1 MYPFKEIEKKW
12 RGKWEET
19 GINKTSDDRS
29 LPKYYCLDM
38 FPYPSGSGLHVGHWR
53 GYVLSD
59 VWARYKKLQ
68 GYNIL
73 HPMGWDSFGL
83 PAENDAIKK
92 GIHPEINTKKNIE
105 NIKRQLLEIGA
116 MYDWSKEINTS
127 SPEYYKWTQWIFLQI
142 YKKGLAY
149 RKMMPINWCPECK
162 TGLANEE
169 VINGKCERC
178 GTEVTKKDLVQ
189 WMLKI
194 TAYAERLLCDLDKLE
209 WPQKVKT
216 MQANWIGRS
225 EGSEIIFKILSSDG
239 KEYPFKVFT
248 TRPDTLFGATYIV
261 LAPEHELVLKIA
273 DKEHLNA
280 VKDYI
285 DFAKNELDIERTA
298 ETEEKTGVFT
308 GALAVNPVNN
318 EKIPVW
324 IADYVLAS
332 YGTGAIMCV
341 PAHDER
347 DFAFAK
353 KFNLSIREVISS
365 KDSKKDSMGNLI
377 EAYTESGKMV
387 NSGQFNWMSSET
399 GKEEIVKWL
408 ARKERAKKSIKYK
421 LRDWVFSRQ
430 RYWGEPIPIV
440 FCEKCGEV
448 PVPEEELPVLL
459 PEVEKYKPSGTGE
472 SPLVNI
478 SEFVN
483 TECPKCGGKARRE
496 TNTMPQWAGSSWYF
510 LRYPNSDL
518 EEKPFDKE
526 ILSHWLP
533 VDCYVGGIEHA
544 ILHLLYARFF
554 TKVLYDCGYID
565 FDEPFKKL
573 FNQGMVCKFS
583 EKTKKLEKM
592 SKSRGNVVSPDSL
605 LGKYGVD
612 SVRLYELFIGPPE
625 LDSEWNDN
633 GIEGV
638 HRFLRKLWNWVI
650 ASKDKTSS
658 TEPEEFTRQFHILIR
673 NVTERLENFKFNT
686 AVSAFMEFINFALSE
701 KMKNKSI
708 TSSSIENVII
718 LISPFAPHIAEELYE
733 QTGHRES
740 VFKSSCPS
748 YEEKLTEV
756 ENIEIVVQI
765 NGKIRSRMQISAN
778 LNEEEIKKLALAD
791 QHIEKITANKIIQ
804 KIFVVPGKLVNI
816 VIKQ

>member
-19 GINKTSDDRS
+19 GLNKTSDDRS

-59 VWARYKKLQ
+59 VWSRYKKLQ

-127 SPEYYKWTQWIFLQI
+127 DPEYYKWTQWIFLQI

-149 RKMMPINWCPECK
+149 RKKMPINWCPECK

-225 EGSEIIFKILSSDG
+225 EGYEIVFKILSPDG

-261 LAPEHELVLKIA
+261 LAPEHELIFKIT
-273 DKEHLNA
+273 DKEHLNT
-280 VKDYI
+280 VRDYI
-285 DFAKNELDIERTA
+285 DLAKKELDIERTA
-298 ETEEKTGVFT
+298 ETKEKTGVPT
-308 GALAVNPVNN
+308 GALALNPVNN

-353 KFNLSIREVISS
+353 KFNLPIKEVISS
-365 KDSKKDSMGNLI
+365 ENSKKDSAGNLI

-387 NSGQFNWMSSET
+387 NSAQFNGMSSET

-408 ARKERAKKSIKYK
+408 AEKDCAEKSIKYK

-440 FCEKCGEV
+440 FCEKCGDV

-472 SPLVNI
+472 SPLANI

-483 TECPKCGGKARRE
+483 TECPKCGGKAKRE

-510 LRYPNSDL
+510 LRYPTPNL
-518 EEKPFDKE
+518 EGKPFDKE
-526 ILSHWLP
+526 MLSHWLP

-638 HRFLRKLWNWVI
+638 HRFLRKLWDWVI

-658 TEPEEFTRQFHILIR
+658 TEPEEFTRELHILIR

-701 KMKNKSI
+701 KMENKSV
-708 TSSSIENVII
+708 TSSSIEKVII
-718 LISPFAPHIAEELYE
+718 LISPFAPHIAEELWL
-733 QTGHRES
+733 QMGHTES
-740 VFKSSCPS
+740 VFKSSYPS

-765 NGKIRSRMQISAN
+765 NGKIRSRLQISAN
-778 LNEEEIKKLALAD
+778 LDEEEIKKLALAD
-791 QHIEKITANKIIQ
+791 QYIEKITADKTIR
-804 KIFVVPGKLVNI
+804 KIFVVSGKLVNI
-816 VIKQ
+816 VI

>member
-12 RGKWEET
+12 REKWEET
-19 GINKTSDDRS
+19 GINKTSDDTS

-59 VWARYKKLQ
+59 VWSRYKKLQ

-92 GIHPEINTKKNIE
+92 GIHPEINTKKNIK

-127 SPEYYKWTQWIFLQI
+127 DQEYYRWTQWIFLQI

-149 RKMMPINWCPECK
+149 RKKMPINWCPKCK

-225 EGSEIIFKILSSDG
+225 EGSEVIFRILSPDG

-248 TRPDTLFGATYIV
+248 TRPDTLFGATYVV
-261 LAPEHELVLKIA
+261 LAPEHELVLKIT

-285 DFAKNELDIERTA
+285 DLAKNELDIDRTA
-298 ETEEKTGVFT
+298 ETKEKTGIAT
-308 GALAVNPVNN
+308 GALAINPVNN

-353 KFNLSIREVISS
+353 KFNLPIREVILSS
-365 KDSKKDSMGNLI
+365 G
-377 EAYTESGKMV
+377 EMV
-387 NSGQFNWMSSET
+387 NSGQFNGMSSET
-399 GKEEIVKWL
+399 GKEEIIKWL
-408 ARKERAKKSIKYK
+408 AGKGRAEKSIKYK

-440 FCEKCGEV
+440 FCEKCGDV

-472 SPLVNI
+472 SPLANI

-510 LRYPNSDL
+510 LRYPNPDL
-518 EEKPFDKE
+518 EGKPFDKE
-526 ILSHWLP
+526 LVSHWLP

-583 EKTKKLEKM
+583 KKTKKLEKM

-638 HRFLRKLWNWVI
+638 HRFLRKLWDWVI

-658 TEPEEFTRQFHILIR
+658 TEPEEFTRQLHILIR

-701 KMKNKSI
+701 KMENKSV
-708 TSSSIENVII
+708 TSSSIEKVVI
-718 LISPFAPHIAEELYE
+718 LISPFAPHIAEELWR
-733 QTGHRES
+733 QMGHTES

-748 YEEKLTEV
+748 YEEKLTEA

-765 NGKIRSRMQISAN
+765 NGKIRSRLQINAN
-778 LNEEEIKKLALAD
+778 LDEEKIKKLALDD
-791 QHIEKITANKIIQ
+791 QRIKEITANKTIR
-804 KIFVVPGKLVNI
+804 KIFVVHGKLVNI
-816 VIKQ
+816 VI